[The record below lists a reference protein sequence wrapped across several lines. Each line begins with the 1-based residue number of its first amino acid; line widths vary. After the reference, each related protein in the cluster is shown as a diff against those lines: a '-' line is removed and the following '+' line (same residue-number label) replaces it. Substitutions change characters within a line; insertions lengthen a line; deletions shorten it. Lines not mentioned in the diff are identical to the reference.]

1 MARERSLRLPDAIG
15 IGLPRTGSTWLYDVL
30 RDSVDM
36 PSWVK
41 DTHFFYR
48 FADKGI
54 EWYARHFSYASGERK
69 IVEICPGIFFS
80 PSARELVKTSI
91 PNCKIFLTMRDPVER
106 TYSEYQML
114 RHYGNVRRGSFD
126 YVLKTWTSL
135 AGDNRYA
142 PVLKTWFDTFGRE
155 NVLVTMYDELR
166 AEPQKFVNRVTDFI
180 GVERIALSTR
190 PKISSD
196 VNSFKSAPKNGRL
209 ARRSTRF
216 EYWLKSH
223 QAYGVIDL
231 LDRAGVWNFCRGRG
245 APFPPLTAEQDA
257 HLRQRYLPEVE
268 ALEDLLGVDLSAW
281 KKPRAPRKL
290 ETVAD
295 SPAPRLAHG

>member
-1 MARERSLRLPDAIG
+1 MARERSPRLPDAIG
-15 IGLPRTGSTWLYDVL
+15 IGMPRTGSTWLYDVL

-36 PSWVK
+36 PAGVK

-48 FADKGI
+48 FANKGI
-54 EWYARHFSYASGERK
+54 EWYARHFRYATGDRK

-80 PSARELVKTSI
+80 QSARELLKTSI
-91 PNCKIFLTMRDPVER
+91 PDCKIFVTMRDPVER
-106 TYSEYQML
+106 TYSEYKML

-126 YVLKTWTSL
+126 YVLKTWTNL
-135 AGDNRYA
+135 AGGNRYA
-142 PVLKTWFDTFGRE
+142 PLLKAWFDSFGRE

-180 GVERIALSTR
+180 GIDRIALAAR
-190 PKISSD
+190 PKISTE
-196 VNSFKSAPKNGRL
+196 VNSFSRAPANGRL
-209 ARRSTRF
+209 ARRATRF
-216 EYWLKSH
+216 EFWLKSH
-223 QAYGVIDL
+223 QAYRVDDL
-231 LDRAGVWNFCRGRG
+231 LDRAGAWKFCRGRG

-257 HLRQRYLPEVE
+257 LLRERYRPEVE

-281 KKPRAPRKL
+281 KKPRAWRKL

-295 SPAPRLAHG
+295 SPLPILAHG